1 MWVNKH
7 RHSEYIQIWTTGKA
21 YSDRHIVYNQ
31 CCYLF
36 WLVIFSILFHLF
48 RFWFVFLWSKGNS
61 LFMIIHMI
69 LTLVFLLW
77 SLWLDSLST
86 KRRQVRGQ
94 SRFCR
99 TLSFEF
105 LWRGVVGGAA
115 AGEVNAPAGHL
126 QWCLAGLKV
135 CWVLDFSVVVVVG
148 VYVREQLESLNRML
162 TATVWIKWCWKAYRC
177 GRVCHDFITLFHPA
191 VITVRLRARV
201 YWEWLLDNKTRSQS

>member
-1 MWVNKH
+1 MNIFRYEQQVK
-7 RHSEYIQIWTTGKA
+7 
-21 YSDRHIVYNQ
+21 HIVTDLLSIISAVI
-31 CCYLF
+31 CFDWWSSLSCFICSGSDLF
-36 WLVIFSILFHLF
+36 FFDLKEIPSSWSST
-48 RFWFVFLWSKGNS
+48 WFLLW
-61 LFMIIHMI
+61 
-69 LTLVFLLW
+69 VFLLW

-148 VYVREQLESLNRML
+148 VYVREQLESLNCVL